1 MLILT
6 VAVAL
11 PSMAD
16 VATTQAVKARRQEIS
31 DSLKRVLPKVKSS
44 SERIDILYDI
54 FDLAPTDSVNVTGER
69 VLAAAK
75 EAGDTVTVFDM
86 LRRLA
91 SFNQARDSAR
101 VMRYLDEIQGFPS
114 TPESDATECF
124 IYLCAMTSRARYAGE
139 KERFDQISSLIREY
153 KEGSPSHESVNDRV
167 ALLFTLCNYL
177 DLTLPGEILTSYL
190 RELEHLLKKM
200 PYRLDAL
207 ENMYYLHAA
216 MTYTDNDQPAQAIAA
231 DRALLAVIND
241 IDAKSQQEGRKYR
254 NYDRFR
260 YTVYRRML
268 SNAEALAPAEVDQIY
283 SLLMKIK
290 ERTPEVNAD
299 MAKNPSAEAYYL
311 FAKERYTQAQ
321 PLLMKSLEG
330 EKRFVVRSRLL
341 RMLVKTTSETG
352 DMEVYMKAL
361 KDYNDVLEET
371 LRQRTLERGKELRTL
386 YNVTDYNERQTLDRD
401 ELERQLDK
409 NRFLLTFFVVALVL
423 LVAAV
428 VWFIVLYRRYHR
440 LSRQLQESNSM
451 LVAERDNLRRTQE
464 SLIDARD
471 QARKASR
478 HKTDF
483 ISNMSHEVSTPLN
496 AIIECAH
503 LIVDNV
509 SEEKR
514 HYLERFA
521 QTIDISADVLRTL
534 ISDVLEINNVET
546 GRLVIQRSTV
556 PVATLCQAALQSV
569 KNHANPGVE
578 LIWANSEAATEVIF
592 TDPRRVEQVL
602 VNLLLNGL
610 KFTEHGFVELAC
622 KVDVDAGTT
631 TFTVTDTGI
640 GVPEGKE
647 EQIFERFEK
656 LSSMT
661 QGTGLGLSISRMI
674 ANMLDAKLFVD
685 TTYSG
690 EGTRF
695 VFIIPSRP

>member
-1 MLILT
+1 MLLLT

-11 PSMAD
+11 PSLAD
-16 VATTQAVKARRQEIS
+16 VATTQTVKARRQQIS
-31 DSLKRVLPKVKSS
+31 DSLKRALPHAKSH
-44 SERIDILYDI
+44 EQRIDILYDI
-54 FDLAPTDSVNVTGER
+54 FDLAPSDSVNVTGER

-75 EAGDTVTVFDM
+75 EAGDTVVMFDM

-101 VMRYLDEIQGFPS
+101 VMRYLDEIQSFPS

-139 KERFDQISSLIREY
+139 KERFEQISSLIRQY
-153 KEGSPSHESVNDRV
+153 KQDSPNHSSVNDRV

-200 PYRLDAL
+200 PYKLDAL

-283 SLLMKIK
+283 SLLMKIREK
-290 ERTPEVNAD
+290 TPEVNAD
-299 MAKNPSAEAYYL
+299 MEQNPVAEAYYL
-311 FAKERYTQAQ
+311 YAKERYTQAL
-321 PLLMKSLEG
+321 PLLQKSLER
-330 EKRFVVRSRLL
+330 EKRFVVRRHLL
-341 RMLVKTTSETG
+341 RMLVKAAAETG
-352 DMEVYMKAL
+352 DSAVYEKAL

-386 YNVTDYNERQTLDRD
+386 YNVADYHEQQAFDRN
-401 ELERQLDK
+401 ELERQLDN
-409 NRFLLTFFVVALVL
+409 NRFLLTFCLVVLVL
-423 LVAAV
+423 LIMAV
-428 VWFIVLYRRYHR
+428 IWFVVLYRRSHR
-440 LSRQLQESNSM
+440 LSKQLQDSNSM
-451 LVAERDNLRRTQE
+451 LVTERDNLRRTQE

-478 HKTDF
+478 HKSDF

-496 AIIECAH
+496 AIVECSH

-514 HYLERFA
+514 RYLERFA
-521 QTIDISADVLRTL
+521 RTIDISADVLRTL
-534 ISDVLEINNVET
+534 INDVLEINNVES
-546 GRLVIQRSTV
+546 GQLAIQRTTV

-569 KNHANPGVE
+569 KNFIKPGVE
-578 LIWANSEAATEVIF
+578 LIWANSEDSSDVIY

-602 VNLLLNGL
+602 VNLLSNGL
-610 KFTEHGFVELAC
+610 KFTEHGFVELAY

-656 LSSMT
+656 LSPMT

-674 ANMLDAKLFVD
+674 ANMLEAKLFVD
-685 TTYSG
+685 TTYTG
-690 EGTRF
+690 EGARF
-695 VFIIPSRP
+695 VFIIPSQP